1 MRVSQHQSEPLAA
14 GRRTLMWSRGL
25 VAALLLC
32 AMIAGGDAA
41 MRAGGKNDDHPVE
54 RRDLSSPSAIPLRRF
69 PIVIRKP
76 SGPPRVETAVKDA
89 HGTIVTVA
97 CATCHATRPPN
108 HENRSVKELDEFH
121 SRMAFS
127 HGTISCLSCH
137 NPNDYD
143 SLKLADGRRVEFTD
157 VMTLCGQ
164 CHGPQMKDY
173 EHGAHGGMNGY
184 WDLTRGPQVKNNCVD
199 CHNPHSPQF
208 PKMRPMFKPR
218 DRFLEQPR
226 AAH

>member
-1 MRVSQHQSEPLAA
+1 
-14 GRRTLMWSRGL
+14 MWSLRL
-25 VAALLLC
+25 VAALLLS
-32 AMIAGGDAA
+32 AMIAGGGAA
-41 MRAGGKNDDHPVE
+41 MRAGGKNDDQPVE
-54 RRDLSSPSAIPLRRF
+54 RRDLSSPSAIPRRRF

-76 SGPPRVETAVKDA
+76 SGPPRVETAVRDA
-89 HGTIVTVA
+89 QGTLVTVA

-108 HENRSVKELDEFH
+108 QENRSVKELDEFH
-121 SRMAFS
+121 SGMAFS
-127 HGTISCLSCH
+127 HGTVSCLSCH
-137 NPNDYD
+137 NPDDYD

-157 VMTLCGQ
+157 VMKLCGQ

-173 EHGAHGGMNGY
+173 EHGAHGGMNGH

-208 PKMRPMFKPR
+208 PKMRPTFKPR
-218 DRFLEQPR
+218 DRFLGQPR